1 LYAHLQ
7 KLKYLIAA
15 FIVVLVAC
23 SIPSFLTFNG
33 KKESIQQNLK
43 NIASYN
49 FRIDGD
55 VKISLLPMPKIS
67 LGNVTA
73 EDENGDT
80 IQINKLVVHPSI
92 MSVFSDKIQ
101 IKKIAIHDAELN
113 LSDIKPLK
121 SSQSDS
127 AIAIPNFELVNTT
140 VTFDNEVG
148 ADFKVKN
155 INARFNFAGVTSKDL
170 VLVSNFALG
179 QNRYSFDASFKNI
192 NATGD
197 TDDAKFSFYNNLVSL
212 NFIGKLGNLFNK
224 PQLDGKMAFAIK
236 ADSSDSK
243 ANKFAQIAARDN
255 LKSSADILIT
265 DSLISVSNF
274 IINSNSITNG
284 RGELEWLFG
293 FEQEIDANISFDKIN
308 IDTLFPK
315 VEGEKEEVFSS
326 VTLLDN
332 VIRPLINEFGADVR
346 SQIFG
351 GLNASINEILY
362 NGQKIENIAF
372 NMDVY
377 NGDLALN
384 HFKLS
389 APGKASYLL
398 NGNMSFNDVR
408 PRFEG
413 NSTLKVDDLVEFAK
427 WLEIPLSDKLEKQK
441 PKLQFTS
448 KVDLIPR
455 SLRLSAIKFI
465 LGDTNIIGKA
475 AFKDTGEKRLNTKLT
490 LRINE
495 LNTNDYELA
504 QGVDELITQLYLNDK
519 DKSGSRFIEYVKD
532 YRWLR
537 TFPLNLH
544 AELLIDKAVY
554 KDKNFTEVHSAFRI
568 APNNFTIDNLGI
580 NSDII
585 KVDGSIG
592 MALTAIKPN
601 ITIDLNV
608 KDIDLNIFTSLF
620 PSRES
625 LNQILVAQVLKSYEP
640 SKDAPVEK
648 INAVDKQA
656 IINQQNIFNFYGINN
671 FNCGF
676 KINVDQIRN
685 NTIPILNMNADG
697 LLNEGAIVFNLLK
710 LNIFEGQL
718 ETKGSVSIASSVP
731 NINFSYAINNF
742 NPKSALDYF
751 YDLDNFKGYM
761 SANGSIAG
769 SGYNMPML
777 LSSLKGNIN
786 FIGKKIDFTGMDLN
800 EVIRITES
808 AEPLNVRMDKLRN
821 SSMTGD
827 TLFDDVAG
835 NIVFEKGIASLAN
848 MSLSTN
854 RSRGFYSANIDYINK
869 LISGRGKIS
878 FIPIGTAT
886 PINIDVDNKG
896 KLENQIFATNVD
908 EVVKFLQSRLGA
920 AEAAKAQED
929 KAQSLLRN
937 RKL

>member
-1 LYAHLQ
+1 V
-7 KLKYLIAA
+7 
-15 FIVVLVAC
+15 FIVVLIAC

-43 NIASYN
+43 NVVSYN

-92 MSVFSDKIQ
+92 MSVFLDKIQ

-113 LSDIKPLK
+113 LSDIKPYK
-121 SSQSDS
+121 NSQADS
-127 AIAIPNFELVNTT
+127 AINIPNFELVNTT
-140 VTFDNEVG
+140 ITFDSEVG

-155 INARFNFAGVTSKDL
+155 INAKLNFAGVTSKDL

-179 QNRYSFDASFKNI
+179 HNKYNFDASFKNV
-192 NATGD
+192 NANGD
-197 TDDAKFSFYNNLVSL
+197 TDDATFSFYNNLASL
-212 NFIGKLGNLFNK
+212 NFSGKLGNLFKK

-236 ADSSDSK
+236 SDAADSK
-243 ANKFAQIAARDN
+243 ANKFAQVVANDN
-255 LKSSADILIT
+255 LKSSADVLIT

-274 IINSNSITNG
+274 IMSSDSIVNG

-293 FEQEIDANISFDKIN
+293 FEQEIDATLSFDQIN

-315 VEGEKEEVFSS
+315 VDGEKTEDFSA
-326 VTLLDN
+326 VTVLDN
-332 VIRPLINEFGADVR
+332 IIRPLINEFGADVR

-351 GLNASINEILY
+351 GLTFNVGEILY
-362 NGQKIENIAF
+362 NGQKIEKLAL

-384 HFKLS
+384 HFKFI
-389 APGKASYLL
+389 APGKTTYLL

-413 NSTLKVDDLVEFAK
+413 SSTLKVDDMVEFAK
-427 WLEIPLSDKLEKQK
+427 WLEIPLSAKLEKEK
-441 PKLQFTS
+441 PKLQFSS

-455 SLRLSAIKFI
+455 SLRLFGIKFS
-465 LGDTNIIGKA
+465 LGDTNVIGKA

-504 QGVDELITQLYLNDK
+504 SGVDNLITQLYLNDQ
-519 DKSGSRFIEYVKD
+519 DKSGSRFIEYIND

-537 TFPLNLH
+537 TFPLNLN

-554 KDKNFTEVHSAFRI
+554 KDKNFTEVHSAIRVS
-568 APNNFTIDNLGI
+568 PNNFNMDNIGI

-585 KVDGSIG
+585 KMDGAVG
-592 MALTAIKPN
+592 MSLTAIKPN

-608 KDIDLNIFTSLF
+608 KDVDWKVFSGLF
-620 PSRES
+620 PSNEF
-625 LNQILVAQVLKSYEP
+625 LQQFLVSQVLKSSEAT
-640 SKDAPVEK
+640 KD
-648 INAVDKQA
+648 DKTKAIDRQA
-656 IINQQNIFNFYGINN
+656 IANQQNIFNFYGLNN

-676 KINVDQIRN
+676 KINADQIRN
-685 NTIPILNMNADG
+685 VEFPITGMNVDG
-697 LLNEGAIVFNLLK
+697 NLNEGVVAFNLLR
-710 LNIFEGQL
+710 LNVFEGQL
-718 ETKGSVSIASSVP
+718 DTKGSIAISSSVP

-742 NPKSALDYF
+742 NPKSALKYF
-751 YDLDNFKGYM
+751 YNLDNFKGYM
-761 SANGSIAG
+761 SANGSIVGA
-769 SGYNMPML
+769 GYNFPL
-777 LSSLKGNIN
+777 LIASLKGNIN
-786 FIGKKIDFTGMDLN
+786 FLGKKIEFAGMDLS

-808 AEPLNVRMDKLRN
+808 VEALNVRMDKLR
-821 SSMTGD
+821 SSSVSGD
-827 TLFDDVAG
+827 TVFDDVAG

-854 RSRGFYSANIDYINK
+854 RSRGFYSANIDYVNK
-869 LISGRGKIS
+869 LVNGRGKIS

-896 KLENQIFATNVD
+896 KLENQAFATNVD
-908 EVVKFLQSRLGA
+908 EVAKFLQSRLGA
-920 AEAAKAQED
+920 IEAAKAQED